1 MIEAR
6 QLTKRFADRK
16 GGFVTAVTGVSL
28 TCRPGSI
35 HGLLGVNGA
44 GKTTLLRLL
53 ATLLRPSEG
62 SAVVAGHDVA
72 TEPRRVRA
80 SLGFLA
86 ASTALY
92 GRLTARET
100 IAYFGRLHGLTAG
113 AVVRRTGE
121 LADELDLHAFLDRR
135 VDTFSTGMKQRT
147 SIARTL
153 VHDPEVIVLD
163 EPTLGLDVL
172 AARTLTEF
180 VRRCR
185 DRGKTVLY
193 STHIMREAEKLCDV
207 ISVLHGGRILAEGTA
222 AGLRAQHG
230 GGDLEDAFVNLV
242 AANSGTDR
250 P

>member
-1 MIEAR
+1 MIEAS

-16 GGFVTAVTGVSL
+16 GGVVTAVDGVSFS
-28 TCRPGSI
+28 CQPGRI

-44 GKTTLLRLL
+44 GQTTLLRLL
-53 ATLLRPSEG
+53 ATLLRPTAG
-62 SAVVAGHDVA
+62 TAVVAGHDLA
-72 TEPRRVRA
+72 AEPRRVRA
-80 SLGFLA
+80 ALGFLA

-100 IAYFGRLHGLTAG
+100 IAYFGRLHGLSEAQVH
-113 AVVRRTGE
+113 ARTLE
-121 LADELDLHAFLDRR
+121 LADELELHAFLDRR

-153 VHDPEVIVLD
+153 VHDPAVIILD

-172 AARTLTEF
+172 AARTLLDF

-207 ISVLHGGRILAEGTA
+207 ISVIHGGRLLAEGTPA
-222 AGLRAQHG
+222 DLCARQG
-230 GGDLEDAFVNLV
+230 GADLEEAFVRLV
-242 AANSGTDR
+242 ASGPEQGTA
-250 P
+250 